1 LVYQQGEENTMAVIP
16 DSENEYLAYEWGDY
30 KNPDYVEW
38 LLNIVDD
45 SE

>member
-1 LVYQQGEENTMAVIP
+1 MAKLE
-16 DSENEYLAYEWGDY
+16 DHENEYLAYEWGDP
-30 KNPDYVEW
+30 KNPDYMEW